1 MKFKILPLLL
11 IFTLLLGAAVS
22 AEPKYYYSFDEAL
35 DMALKSSS
43 EYKSKDNAIS
53 KAYDNFEKL
62 EKAAP
67 REVKFNISNFKKFI
81 TDQVD
86 PYVKVEEAYSSY
98 RQAILD
104 RDNTKITLALNLR
117 SSIIAVQNAEM
128 ELEKANT
135 DKNIW
140 EEELKLLT
148 LRLEQSLI
156 SKTEY
161 KSKKTELKNKIDGLE
176 KTQDTL
182 DEAYYNL
189 NSLLGR
195 EDEKDIIITL
205 DDTVIP
211 MDKLDLV
218 QIKKDMIKKDTSLN
232 QKKNQRYAE
241 KVYFD
246 LVEERYLKYDLDR
259 FTDSMRSDMIE
270 MYEEAKESFEAADL
284 NYEKALTAFNKDFD
298 EMIKSIIDNI
308 EEIDSIK
315 EEMLEEQEN
324 AEFYKIKYEAR
335 MISKSEYTNKLN
347 NITALQNKQKAA
359 QLALNLKYAKLL
371 AYSD

>member
-359 QLALNLKYAKLL
+359 QLELNLKYAKLL

>member
-1 MKFKILPLLL
+1 MKFKILTLLL
-11 IFTLLLGAAVS
+11 VFTLLLGRAIY
-22 AEPKYYYSFDEAL
+22 AEPKYRYSFDEAF
-35 DMALKSSS
+35 DMALKNSS

-86 PYVKVEEAYSSY
+86 PYIKVEEAYSSY

-161 KSKKTELKNKIDGLE
+161 KSKKTELENKIDGLE

-246 LVEERYLKYDLDR
+246 LVEERYLKYDLNR

-270 MYEEAKESFEAADL
+270 MYEKAKESFEAADL

-298 EMIKSIIDNI
+298 KMIESIIDNI

-315 EEMLEEQEN
+315 KEMLEEQEN

>member
-22 AEPKYYYSFDEAL
+22 AEPKFHYSFDEAF

-67 REVKFNISNFKKFI
+67 REVKLNISNFKKFI

-86 PYVKVEEAYSSY
+86 PYVAVEKAYSSY
-98 RQAILD
+98 QQAILD
-104 RDNTKITLALNLR
+104 RDSTKITLALNLR
-117 SSIIAVQNAEM
+117 SAIIAVQNAEM
-128 ELEKANT
+128 ESEKANT
-135 DKNIW
+135 DENTW

-161 KSKKTELKNKIDGLE
+161 KSKKADLENKIEGLA
-176 KTQDTL
+176 KTQDALET
-182 DEAYYNL
+182 AYYNL

-195 EDEKDIIITL
+195 EDEKDIIVNL

-211 MDKLDLV
+211 LGKLNLE
-218 QIKKDMIKKDTSLN
+218 QIKKDRIKKDTGLN

>member
-11 IFTLLLGAAVS
+11 IFTLLLGAVVS
-22 AEPKYYYSFDEAL
+22 AEPKFYYSFDEAF
-35 DMALKSSS
+35 DMALKNSS

-53 KAYDNFEKL
+53 RAYDNFEKL

-117 SSIIAVQNAEM
+117 SAIIAVQNAEM
-128 ELEKANT
+128 ESEKANADENT
-135 DKNIW
+135 W

-161 KSKKTELKNKIDGLE
+161 KNKKAELENKIEGLA
-176 KTQDTL
+176 KTQDALET
-182 DEAYYNL
+182 AYYNL
-189 NSLLGR
+189 NTLLGR
-195 EDEKDIIITL
+195 EDEMDIIVNL

-211 MDKLDLV
+211 LDKLNLE
-218 QIKKDMIKKDTSLN
+218 QIKKDRIKKDTGLN
-232 QKKNQRYAE
+232 QKRNQRYTE

-246 LVEERYLKYDLDR
+246 LVEERYLKYDLDK
-259 FTDSMRSDMIE
+259 FTDSMRDDMIE

-284 NYEKALTAFNKDFD
+284 IYEKALISYNKDFD
-298 EMIKSIIDNI
+298 KMIESIIDNMK
-308 EEIDSIK
+308 EIDSIK
-315 EEMLEEQEN
+315 EEIFEEQEN
-324 AEFYKIKYEAR
+324 AEFYKIKYEAL
-335 MISKSEYTNKLN
+335 MISKSEYTSKLN

-359 QLALNLKYAKLL
+359 QLELNLKYAKLL

>member
-1 MKFKILPLLL
+1 MKFKILTLLL
-11 IFTLLLGAAVS
+11 VFTLLLGRAIY
-22 AEPKYYYSFDEAL
+22 AEPKYRYSFDEAF
-35 DMALKSSS
+35 DMALKNSS

-117 SSIIAVQNAEM
+117 SAIIAVQNAEM
-128 ELEKANT
+128 ESEKANT

-218 QIKKDMIKKDTSLN
+218 QIKKDMIKKD
-232 QKKNQRYAE
+232 
-241 KVYFD
+241 
-246 LVEERYLKYDLDR
+246 
-259 FTDSMRSDMIE
+259 
-270 MYEEAKESFEAADL
+270 
-284 NYEKALTAFNKDFD
+284 
-298 EMIKSIIDNI
+298 
-308 EEIDSIK
+308 
-315 EEMLEEQEN
+315 
-324 AEFYKIKYEAR
+324 
-335 MISKSEYTNKLN
+335 
-347 NITALQNKQKAA
+347 
-359 QLALNLKYAKLL
+359 
-371 AYSD
+371 

>member
-1 MKFKILPLLL
+1 MKFKILTLLL
-11 IFTLLLGAAVS
+11 VFTLLLGRAIY
-22 AEPKYYYSFDEAL
+22 AEPKYRYSFDEAF
-35 DMALKSSS
+35 DMALKNSS

-86 PYVKVEEAYSSY
+86 PYVAVEKAYSSY
-98 RQAILD
+98 QQAILD

-117 SSIIAVQNAEM
+117 SAIIAVQNAEM

-140 EEELKLLT
+140 QEELKLLT

-161 KSKKTELKNKIDGLE
+161 KSKKTELENKIDGLE

-218 QIKKDMIKKDTSLN
+218 QIKKTMIKKDTSLN

-335 MISKSEYTNKLN
+335 MISKNEYTNKLN
-347 NITALQNKQKAA
+347 NIVALQHKQKTA